1 MLALLLSPA
10 FVVATNNPVMW
21 ERLTSDDG
29 PRAAIA
35 VSGYVGITAHQ
46 AVRLNYATYEVD
58 TLASIWS
65 SVTLADDGN
74 CGYEVGGHSDDLG
87 AGWLYFLRE
96 RWRGPSLELGAVRKS
111 LHLTH
116 CYDKDGVFDHAT
128 DTTST
133 AYVARATLGWSWL
146 FHDHLFVSF
155 NAGGSVGREAG
166 LWNDTGKHYHHAVA
180 YPEMYF
186 RLGFAFD

>member
-29 PRAAIA
+29 PRAAIGI
-35 VSGYVGITAHQ
+35 SGYIGITAHQ
-46 AVRLNYATYEVD
+46 AVRLNYATYVVD

-87 AGWLYFLRE
+87 AGWMYFLHE

-111 LHLTH
+111 L
-116 CYDKDGVFDHAT
+116 
-128 DTTST
+128 
-133 AYVARATLGWSWL
+133 
-146 FHDHLFVSF
+146 
-155 NAGGSVGREAG
+155 VGREAG